1 MGLEHLLEALERDAD
16 AQVEQ
21 TLAQARAEADRIST
35 ESTAVLERRRRE
47 ATSASDC
54 ARVLEVEHAVTLA
67 RREARRSILEAR
79 ARLLERVFSAARAE
93 LPAAAATPAYRAS
106 LPAALSGA
114 LTAVG
119 GDHAVIRCPET
130 LAPELERARPRG
142 SRTVPV
148 KVDSASGSG
157 FRVVSADGAVEVD
170 DTLESRLD
178 RLRSVLARRVLAQLE
193 LEA

>member
-21 TLAQARAEADRIST
+21 LLAQARAEADRIST
-35 ESTAVLERRRRE
+35 ESAAAVEQRRRE
-47 ATSASDC
+47 TTSARDS
-54 ARVLEVEHAVTLA
+54 ARVQEVEHAVTVA

-79 ARLLERVFSAARAE
+79 ERLLERVFAAARAE
-93 LPAAAATPAYRAS
+93 LPAAVAGPAYRAS
-106 LPAALSGA
+106 LPAALRGA
-114 LTAVG
+114 LSAVG

-142 SRTVPV
+142 SRAVPV
-148 KVDSASGSG
+148 EVDPAGGSG
-157 FRVVSADGAVEVD
+157 FRVASADGAVEVD

-178 RLRSVLARRVLAQLE
+178 RLRFDLARRMLAQLE

>member
-21 TLAQARAEADRIST
+21 TLAQARAEADRIAT
-35 ESTAVLERRRRE
+35 ESAAALEQRCRE
-47 ATSASDC
+47 TTSARDS
-54 ARVLEVEHAVTLA
+54 ARMQEVEHAVTLA

-79 ARLLERVFSAARAE
+79 ERLLERVFTAARAE
-93 LPAAAATPAYRAS
+93 LPAAAAGPAYRAS

-114 LTAVG
+114 LAAVG
-119 GDHAVIRCPET
+119 SDQAVIHCPET
-130 LAPELERARPRG
+130 LALDLERARPRG
-142 SRTVPV
+142 HKAVAV
-148 KVDSASGSG
+148 IVDAAGGSG
-157 FRVVSADGAVEVD
+157 FRVASADGAVEID

-178 RLRSVLARRVLAQLE
+178 RLRSILARRVLAQLE

>member
-79 ARLLERVFSAARAE
+79 ERLLERVFTAARAE
-93 LPAAAATPAYRAS
+93 LPAAAAGPAYRAS

-114 LTAVG
+114 LAAVG
-119 GDHAVIRCPET
+119 GDHAVIRCSET
-130 LAPELERARPRG
+130 LAPELARARPRG

>member
-21 TLAQARAEADRIST
+21 TLAQARAEADRITT
-35 ESTAVLERRRRE
+35 ESATALERRRRE
-47 ATSASDC
+47 TTAARDS

-79 ARLLERVFSAARAE
+79 ERLLERVFAAARAE
-93 LPAAAATPAYRAS
+93 LPAAAAGPVYRAS

-114 LTAVG
+114 LAAVG
-119 GDHAVIRCPET
+119 GEQAVIRCPEM
-130 LAPELERARPRG
+130 LARELERARPPG
-142 SRTVPV
+142 STSVPV
-148 KVDSASGSG
+148 EVDVASGSG
-157 FRVVSADGAVEVD
+157 FRVASADGAVEVD

-178 RLRSVLARRVLAQLE
+178 RLRFVLARRVLALLE

>member
-21 TLAQARAEADRIST
+21 LLAQARAEADRIST
-35 ESTAVLERRRRE
+35 ESAAALEQRRRE
-47 ATSASDC
+47 TTSACDS
-54 ARVLEVEHAVTLA
+54 ARVQEVEHAVTLA

-79 ARLLERVFSAARAE
+79 ERLLERVFAAARAE
-93 LPAAAATPAYRAS
+93 LPSAVVGPAYRAS
-106 LPAALSGA
+106 LPAALRGA
-114 LTAVG
+114 LSAVG

-142 SRTVPV
+142 SRAVPV
-148 KVDSASGSG
+148 EVDPAGGSG
-157 FRVVSADGAVEVD
+157 FRVASADGAVEVD

-178 RLRSVLARRVLAQLE
+178 RLRFDLARRVLAQLE